1 MKPHLD
7 CSSWYGWWHCRRGLV
22 RRWLPRRAPNR
33 GVASGE
39 RSSRDS
45 PAALLSLSDEELAR
59 RVELDVTS
67 IGSLSIGAPGSAML
81 LNPVALEPRPLLGD
95 FVAGRRCSGP
105 PRPSRPS
112 TPLSPRCTRSSPD
125 AHPIVVGDIS
135 DEDGGRLKRH
145 QSHQGGRDV
154 DLGFFFKAGTAQ
166 QFVPGTAA
174 NFDLAKN
181 WALVR
186 ALVTCTDVE
195 TILLDTRIQRML
207 YKYAMGIGEDQAWL
221 NEVFFFARGSKSAIV
236 KHVPGHRNHYHVR
249 FYNPV
254 AQELGRRVHPILVEL
269 KLVDPPV
276 YTVRHVVR
284 SGQTLGQ
291 LAARYGTSVRA
302 IKRANGMSS
311 SFLRAGRV
319 VPHPGEVGGAA
330 ERAGGGAL
338 PPASATHACGPGLGR
353 VADRGLPLRGQRE
366 PAIREPGAPRPR
378 GLRLLTQ
385 TPEARSQ

>member
-1 MKPHLD
+1 MKAPFGLLVVVWLVALPPGAGSPLSASAA
-7 CSSWYGWWHCRRGLV
+7 SS
-22 RRWLPRRAPNR
+22 
-33 GVASGE
+33 E
-39 RSSRDS
+39 RSSRDT

-67 IGSLSIGAPGSAML
+67 LGSLSIGAPGSAML
-81 LNPVALEPRPLLGD
+81 INPVTLAPGPYWEISERAEVFGTSETIDAIDAALGKVHEL
-95 FVAGRRCSGP
+95 F
-105 PRPSRPS
+105 
-112 TPLSPRCTRSSPD
+112 PD

-154 DLGFFFKAGTAQ
+154 DLGFYFKAGATQFFVAGTTA
-166 QFVPGTAA
+166 
-174 NFDLAKN
+174 NLDLPKN

-186 ALVTCTDVE
+186 SLVTCTDVE
-195 TILLDTRIQRML
+195 TILLDTRIQRLL

-221 NEVFFFARGSKSAIV
+221 NDVFFFARGSKSAIV

-291 LAARYGTSVRA
+291 LAVRYGTSVQA
-302 IKRANGMSS
+302 IKAANGMSS
-311 SFLRAGRV
+311 SFLRAGRSYRIPVKAAAPPILPVV
-319 VPHPGEVGGAA
+319 VPY
-330 ERAGGGAL
+330 RLL
-338 PPASATHACGPGLGR
+338 PATTPEILASATWPTAVSLYGGGLT
-353 VADRGLPLRGQRE
+353 LRYE
-366 PAIREPGAPRPR
+366 SPA
-378 GLRLLTQ
+378 LL
-385 TPEARSQ
+385 ARAVHVF

>member
-1 MKPHLD
+1 MKAPI
-7 CSSWYGWWHCRRGLV
+7 GLLAV
-22 RRWLPRRAPNR
+22 VWL
-33 GVASGE
+33 VASPPGTGAPMAAAPLPPIGAFETGE

-59 RVELDVTS
+59 RVELDVAS

-81 LNPVALEPRPLLGD
+81 FNPVALEP
-95 FVAGRRCSGP
+95 GP
-105 PRPSRPS
+105 YWEISSRADVFG
-112 TPLSPRCTRSSPD
+112 TAETIEAIGAALSKVHEAFPD
-125 AHPIVVGDIS
+125 APPIVVGDIS

-154 DLGFFFKAGTAQ
+154 DLGFFLKAGTAQ
-166 QFVPGTAA
+166 QFFAGTSA

-186 ALVTCTDVE
+186 SLVTCTDVE

-207 YKYAMGIGEDQAWL
+207 YKYAASIGEDQAWL
-221 NEVFFFARGSKSAIV
+221 NDVFFFARGSKSAIV

-269 KLVDPPV
+269 KVVDPPV

-284 SGQTLGQ
+284 PGQTMGQ
-291 LAARYGTSVRA
+291 LAARYGTSTSA
-302 IKRANGMSS
+302 IRRANGLSS
-311 SFLRAGRV
+311 SFLRAGRAYRIPVRAAAPPSTPIV
-319 VPHPGEVGGAA
+319 VPY
-330 ERAGGGAL
+330 RLL
-338 PPASATHACGPGLGR
+338 PPSTPAAMASASWPT
-353 VADRGLPLRGQRE
+353 
-366 PAIREPGAPRPR
+366 PASLYGEMA
-378 GLRLLTQ
+378 GLRFENPALL
-385 TPEARSQ
+385 ARAVYAF